1 MEGLKDGWYSEV
13 STYSPGQAMSI
24 EIEKVLHHE
33 KSPYQD
39 ILLLKS
45 KAWGNVLVLDGAI
58 QASERDEFAYQEM
71 IAHLPLF
78 AHPNP
83 KSVLVIGGGDGGVL
97 REIVKHEGV
106 ESITICELDD
116 RVVKL
121 STEYLPEMAK
131 GFKDPRVNL
140 VIGDGLAY
148 MKQNKASYD
157 VIITDSSD
165 PVGPAETLFGK
176 EYYQLVKS
184 CLKSGGIACSQAE
197 SMWLH
202 LHTIEAMFQFCKD
215 IFPSVEYAWSSVPTY
230 PAGAIGYLILGDSSC
245 SSIKN
250 GDRKTTGNFKYW
262 TPAIHSASF
271 ALPQFV
277 LDRLSK

>member
-1 MEGLKDGWYSEV
+1 MEGLKDGYYSEV
-13 STYSPGQAMSI
+13 SAYSPGQAMSI

-45 KAWGNVLVLDGAI
+45 KAWGNLLVLDGAI
-58 QASERDEFAYQEM
+58 QCSERDEFAYQEM

-97 REIVKHEGV
+97 REIVKHNGV
-106 ESITICELDD
+106 ESITICELDE

-140 VIGDGLAY
+140 QIGDGLAY

-176 EYYQLVKS
+176 EYYELVKS
-184 CLKSGGIACSQAE
+184 CLKPGGIACSQAE

-202 LHTIEAMFQFCKD
+202 LHTIEAMFKFCKD

-245 SSIKN
+245 SVPKN
-250 GDRKTTGNFKYW
+250 TGQTTGEFRYW
-262 TPAIHSASF
+262 TPSVHSASF
-271 ALPQFV
+271 ALPKFV
-277 LDRLSK
+277 LDRLN